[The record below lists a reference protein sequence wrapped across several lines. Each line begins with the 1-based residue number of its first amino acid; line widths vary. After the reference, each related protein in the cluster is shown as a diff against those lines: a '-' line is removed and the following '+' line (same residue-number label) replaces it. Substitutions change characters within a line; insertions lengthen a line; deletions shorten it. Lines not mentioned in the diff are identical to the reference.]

1 MAVSKTALRCPC
13 PKILR
18 RYDLEC
24 YMSLPYRVEIY
35 PEPDGSGYT
44 AEAPDLPGCLTCA
57 DTLAELWEMIEDAK
71 RGWLEVALERG
82 LSIPEPPP
90 VSDEVYSDKFLVRMP
105 KTLHRRLVERAR
117 RERASL
123 NQFVNVTLAEA
134 VGRST

>member
-1 MAVSKTALRCPC
+1 
-13 PKILR
+13 
-18 RYDLEC
+18 
-24 YMSLPYRVEIY
+24 MSLPYRVEIY